1 MFDEKNRNKKL
12 RGKYNYEN
20 VKGWSKNV
28 PGKDI
33 FNLKSIFFSINIM
46 SMHWTVAV
54 KFMETKGK
62 GIQYYDSKGGKTDW
76 AILEGLLQYVKDEY
90 RVKNGKE
97 MDEMDAMEWKL
108 GMSSCK
114 MDTPQQENG
123 ELYLSVLGRDEC
135 ILAAGTF
142 ISHSSANK
150 CSRHYWP
157 CL

>member
-1 MFDEKNRNKKL
+1 MFDEKNRNEKL
-12 RGKYNYEN
+12 REKYNYEN

-33 FNLKSIFFSINIM
+33 FNLKYIFFPINIM

-54 KFMETKGK
+54 IFMETK

-108 GMSSCK
+108 GMSCK
-114 MDTPQQENG
+114 MDTPRQGND
-123 ELYLSVLGRDEC
+123 ELYLSVLG
-135 ILAAGTF
+135 
-142 ISHSSANK
+142 
-150 CSRHYWP
+150 
-157 CL
+157 